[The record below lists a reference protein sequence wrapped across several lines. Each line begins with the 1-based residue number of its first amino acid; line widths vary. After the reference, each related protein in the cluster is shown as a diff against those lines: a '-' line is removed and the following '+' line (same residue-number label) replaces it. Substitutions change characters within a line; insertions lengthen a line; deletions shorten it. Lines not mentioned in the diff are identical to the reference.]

1 MTNSISV
8 QSANHVRYL
17 QGNEVQTLQQDKA
30 QLNVGSKSYQV
41 KWDNG
46 HSPQL
51 SQASGL
57 RSMFNKANPQELSQL
72 AGELKQAGRKAD
84 PKISQ
89 AHHDFVGFHLT
100 NKLAAMKAANSSP
113 RLNNMSQDAFNDLV
127 GKIGDNR
134 SGPPIPKQLHRF
146 WTGGPL
152 SDDAMHLIKET
163 QKKANQHGYQQ
174 TIWTSTRFNAEHLA
188 ASGKPGLSQQLQEL
202 AKLGCQIKDFEA
214 SHDSEMGEHAAALT
228 ETLNFAIDERRGDPK
243 NWDPI
248 KNLSDLARLSY
259 LDKHG
264 GFHMDIDI
272 GLGTMDLSREYHHQ
286 DPAGQI
292 PLMGAFLRD
301 ENSGETIVGH
311 YHAVHNASP
320 RDITDVGQDSAK
332 AICDQAENAGEMFNA
347 LIASQPNSGN
357 VRAALQ
363 QLVQRNQ
370 AANMAVTGMVVT
382 PNLIH
387 GDPMQQDPLNTLLSV
402 PPYVLDLET
411 LTPESSR

>member
-8 QSANHVRYL
+8 QSADHVRYL
-17 QGNEVQTLQQDKA
+17 QRNEVQTLKQDKA
-30 QLNVGSKSYQV
+30 QLDVGGKSYQV
-41 KWDNG
+41 KWESS

-51 SQASGL
+51 QQASSL
-57 RSMFNKANPQELSQL
+57 RSMFSKANTQELSHL
-72 AGELKQAGRKAD
+72 AGELKQASRKAD

-89 AHHDFVGFHLT
+89 AHHHFVGFHLT
-100 NKLAAMKAANSSP
+100 NKLAALKAAGNSP
-113 RLNNMSQDAFNDLV
+113 RLNNMSQDAFNDLA

-152 SDDAMHLIKET
+152 SEEAMHLIKET
-163 QKKANQHGYQQ
+163 QQKANQHGYQQ
-174 TIWTSTRFNAEHLA
+174 TVWTSTRFNAEHLA
-188 ASGKPGLSQQLQEL
+188 GGGKPGLSQQLQQL
-202 AKLGCQIKDFEA
+202 QALGCQIKDFEA
-214 SHDSEMGEHAAALT
+214 DDDGQMGAHARALT
-228 ETLNFAIDERRGDPK
+228 ETLDFAINERRADPA

-301 ENSGETIVGH
+301 EGSGEAIVGH

-320 RDITDVGQDSAK
+320 RDITEVGQNSAK
-332 AICDQAENAGEMFNA
+332 AICEQAENAGQMFNA
-347 LIASQPNSGN
+347 LIASQPNSAN
-357 VRAALQ
+357 VHAALQ
-363 QLVQRNQ
+363 QLIQRNQ
-370 AANMAVTGMVVT
+370 QAQMAVTGMAVT

-387 GDPMQQDPLNTLLSV
+387 GDPRQEDPLNTLLSV

-411 LTPESSR
+411 LTSESSR